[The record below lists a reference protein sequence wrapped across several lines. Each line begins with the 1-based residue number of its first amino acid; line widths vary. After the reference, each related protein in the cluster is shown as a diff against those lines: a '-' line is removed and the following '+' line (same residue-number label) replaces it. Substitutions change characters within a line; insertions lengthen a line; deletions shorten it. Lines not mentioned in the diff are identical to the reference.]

1 MASYPLASTSRIEDR
16 KGDNVGGH
24 IRIKDCD
31 TQVNDFELNVR
42 NLMLELGD
50 LLIRKHYD
58 YGPKNISDSPY
69 GPIPGLVTRIWDKL
83 ARIKNLTQQDT
94 TPKNESLED
103 SFLDTANYAI
113 IGMLVLRGQWDQNSL
128 ISREVEGC
136 D

>member
-1 MASYPLASTSRIEDR
+1 MASYPLATESRVQDR
-16 KGDNVGGH
+16 KSIDTGGH
-24 IRIKDCD
+24 VRVKDSD
-31 TQVNDFELNVR
+31 LQVHDFEANVR

-83 ARIKNLTQQDT
+83 ARIRNLTQKEIN
-94 TPKNESLED
+94 PLNESLED

-113 IGMLVLRGQWDQNSL
+113 IGMLVLRGQWD
-128 ISREVEGC
+128 
-136 D
+136 

>member
-1 MASYPLASTSRIEDR
+1 MASYPLATESRVQDR
-16 KGDNVGGH
+16 KSIDTRGH
-24 IRIKDCD
+24 VRVKDSD
-31 TQVNDFELNVR
+31 PQVHDFETNVR

-83 ARIKNLTQQDT
+83 ARIRNLTQKEIN
-94 TPKNESLED
+94 PLNESLED

-113 IGMLVLRGQWDQNSL
+113 IGMLVLRGQWD
-128 ISREVEGC
+128 
-136 D
+136 